1 MGRGNDEKQ
10 KRTYLVKEN
19 IMSFIYTL
27 REGDNG
33 QEVRRLQT
41 NLNIDADS
49 DFGPK
54 TKKAV
59 IGYQTANGLVVDG
72 LAGPKTLKSL
82 GIEVLA
88 GIDVSSHNGT
98 VDWSKAAQAGIKF
111 AWVKATE
118 GQTHI
123 NRNWVERY
131 NGAVENNVIV
141 GAYHFARPDFNKY
154 DTPHED
160 ARAEFKHFR
169 DTLEQVGGLKPGN
182 LVPAI
187 DLEAGMKTDDQYNA
201 EWYLEWLALAEQEWG
216 VKAIVYSARWA
227 WNLYIRGA
235 KEEDRKKFTE
245 YPVWWANYIRKERL
259 VGPQKQLKGWQEWD
273 VWQYSGSGACPG
285 IKGRVDLNWMAGG
298 QLENLIIS

>member
-1 MGRGNDEKQ
+1 
-10 KRTYLVKEN
+10 
-19 IMSFIYTL
+19 MSFIYTL
-27 REGDNG
+27 REGDEG
-33 QEVRRLQT
+33 QEVKRLQA
-41 NLNIDADS
+41 NLNITTDG

-59 IGYQTANGLVVDG
+59 TEHQDANGLVVDG
-72 LAGPKTLKSL
+72 LAGPKTLGSL
-82 GIEVLA
+82 GIEVVA

-98 VDWSKAAQAGIKF
+98 VDWEQVASAGVKF

-118 GQTHI
+118 GQNHV
-123 NRNWVERY
+123 NRNWVKRY
-131 NGAVENNVIV
+131 NGAVENDIIV
-141 GAYHFARPDFNKY
+141 SAYHFARPDFNKY
-154 DTPHED
+154 DTPEED
-160 ARAEFKHFR
+160 ADAEFKHFR
-169 DTLEQVGGLKPGN
+169 DTLEQVGGLKSGN

-201 EWYLEWLALAEQEWG
+201 DWYLEWLRLAEEEWG
-216 VKAIVYSARWA
+216 VKPIVYTARWA

-235 KEEDRKKFTE
+235 AEKDIQKFTE
-245 YPVWWANYIRKERL
+245 YPVWWANYIRKSHL
-259 VGPQKQLKGWQEWD
+259 VGPEKQLRGWQEWD